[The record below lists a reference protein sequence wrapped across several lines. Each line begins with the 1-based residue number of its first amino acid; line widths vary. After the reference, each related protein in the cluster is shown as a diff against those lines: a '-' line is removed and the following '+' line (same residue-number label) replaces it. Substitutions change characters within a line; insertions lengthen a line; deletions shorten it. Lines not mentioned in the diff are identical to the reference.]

1 MRAPCLCLVTSAILP
16 TSHPQLRAG
25 GGLGGQ
31 SPTVHGKKIWG
42 RDRQRSAPRAE
53 PESKTPHAG
62 HGGHG
67 RKLRPGAHTA
77 VRTAKRKAGTRRS
90 QAAVGVSVLAV
101 LLLLELS
108 HQAELPTAAAL
119 GKVRGHILWCRV
131 RDTETQTSSP
141 GPRPAWVGGRRR
153 QLFRIYSS

>member
-1 MRAPCLCLVTSAILP
+1 M
-16 TSHPQLRAG
+16 
-25 GGLGGQ
+25 
-31 SPTVHGKKIWG
+31 
-42 RDRQRSAPRAE
+42 
-53 PESKTPHAG
+53 
-62 HGGHG
+62 
-67 RKLRPGAHTA
+67 
-77 VRTAKRKAGTRRS
+77 RTAKRKAGTRRS

-141 GPRPAWVGGRRR
+141 GPRPAGVGGSEETAVPD
-153 QLFRIYSS
+153 LLILVIFLHC